1 MERPEFHRLA
11 EYELNEA
18 AQYYELEEPGLG
30 SAFLEEVD
38 RTRGDESQ
46 ASTQLL
52 GRPRLTRTPETV
64 PVA

>member
-1 MERPEFHRLA
+1 MERPEFNRLA

-38 RTRGDESQ
+38 GDLRTDCCTRSIRA
-46 ASTQLL
+46 AS
-52 GRPRLTRTPETV
+52 GYSR
-64 PVA
+64 

>member
-11 EYELNEA
+11 DHELNEA

-30 SAFLEEVD
+30 
-38 RTRGDESQ
+38 G
-46 ASTQLL
+46 
-52 GRPRLTRTPETV
+52 PRVTRTAETV